1 MKLDLWQFD
10 EKSLRKM
17 TQELPNSILKEQ
29 ADRLS
34 EKTGGVIYGKVTN
47 MKFYP
52 QDNGI
57 KYNLA
62 TVFEVVVP
70 QLDNYNYTLLVIHNN
85 VE

>member
-47 MKFYP
+47 MKFILR
-52 QDNGI
+52 I
-57 KYNLA
+57 K
-62 TVFEVVVP
+62 E
-70 QLDNYNYTLLVIHNN
+70 
-85 VE
+85 